1 METYNDLYCVGE
13 FKKLAKKVNNEALL
27 EHERLKPN
35 DLFTTTKRNT
45 IQYDILIVLDHNVR
59 SFSKQV
65 NDIVSNYRIIN
76 NDIIGLTEKQ
86 INVLGS
92 TYKIIKTL
100 NFFVSSAYGC
110 RNHFAV

>member
-13 FKKLAKKVNNEALL
+13 FKKLAKKVNKEALL
-27 EHERLKPN
+27 EHKHLKPN

-92 TYKIIKTL
+92 TYKIIKAL
-100 NFFVSSAYGC
+100 NFFLSSAYGC

>member
-13 FKKLAKKVNNEALL
+13 FKKLAKKVNKEALL
-27 EHERLKPN
+27 EHEHLKPN

-59 SFSKQV
+59 SFSKHV
-65 NDIVSNYRIIN
+65 NDIVSNYRVIN

-86 INVLGS
+86 INVSVS

-100 NFFVSSAYGC
+100 NFFSI
-110 RNHFAV
+110 NFNNK